1 MTDDALRARLAIS
14 EGLFIQ
20 VFPSDTT
27 GRCSFALVQG
37 NQRVYGRDREGGTW
51 HRHPYQDPSRHEL
64 TPQGISPHPLRQFM
78 TEVEEILVTAEL
90 I

>member
-1 MTDDALRARLAIS
+1 VTDEPLRARLAIS
-14 EGLFIQ
+14 EGLFSQ
-20 VFPSDTT
+20 VFLSDTT

-37 NQRVYGRDREGGTW
+37 NQRVCGRDRGGGTW

-78 TEVEEILVTAEL
+78 TEVEELSVTAEL